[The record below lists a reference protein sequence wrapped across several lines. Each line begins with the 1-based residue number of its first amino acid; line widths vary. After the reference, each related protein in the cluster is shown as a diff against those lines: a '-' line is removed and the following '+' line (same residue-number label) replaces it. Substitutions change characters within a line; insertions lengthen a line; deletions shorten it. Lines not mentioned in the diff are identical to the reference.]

1 MTRGAPTVL
10 LVEDNP
16 TDMELTLVAL
26 ESGKL
31 ANHIDVVRDGAEALD
46 YLFRTGAHT
55 ERPPENEPRVVL
67 LDIKLPLIN
76 GIDVLRRL
84 KENSRTRHLPVVMLT
99 SSAEDRDL
107 AECYKLGANSYIVK
121 PVDVDN
127 FFEAMRQVGLYWLVL
142 NRSEAR

>member
-1 MTRGAPTVL
+1 MRNAPTVL

-16 TDMELTLVAL
+16 SDMELTLLAL
-26 ESGKL
+26 ETGKC

-46 YLFRTGAHT
+46 YVFRQGAYAD
-55 ERPPENEPRVVL
+55 RPADDEPRVVL
-67 LDIKLPLIN
+67 LDIKLPLVN
-76 GIDVLRRL
+76 GIDVLARL
-84 KENSRTRHLPVVMLT
+84 KENEATRHLPVVMLT

-121 PVDVDN
+121 PVDVDS

-142 NRSEAR
+142 NRPES